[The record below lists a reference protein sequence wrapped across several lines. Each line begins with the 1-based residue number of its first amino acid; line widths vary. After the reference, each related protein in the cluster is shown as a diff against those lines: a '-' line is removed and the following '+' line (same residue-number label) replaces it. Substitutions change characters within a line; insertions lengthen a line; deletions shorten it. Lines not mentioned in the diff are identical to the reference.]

1 METIILALVIFA
13 ISSLFKGNK
22 KQEQKPMPPFNQKPP
37 HTTTVEL
44 PHQQGENN
52 RPRSLEDFAKE
63 VFQQL
68 NEKTQP
74 MTEPVP
80 SSRTIEQNVPNTT
93 NTASKEEVHSKP
105 VVSNRPA
112 FNESRMSDRASGF
125 KNAGHQSGDP
135 IKGKEIGS
143 IVPTSRT
150 ALVQAMITSEIL
162 AQPVSKR
169 RR

>member
-1 METIILALVIFA
+1 METIILALVVFA

-22 KQEQKPMPPFNQKPP
+22 KQEQKPMPPFNQSSPTQTIEQPK
-37 HTTTVEL
+37 
-44 PHQQGENN
+44 QQSGNN

-74 MTEPVP
+74 MMEPVP
-80 SSRTIEQNVPNTT
+80 SNTSMEQKAPDVKNTT
-93 NTASKEEVHSKP
+93 LKEEVLSKP
-105 VVSNRPA
+105 VSNRPA

-125 KNAGHQSGDP
+125 KNGGQSRDP

-143 IVPTSRT
+143 VVPTSRA

-169 RR
+169 RRS